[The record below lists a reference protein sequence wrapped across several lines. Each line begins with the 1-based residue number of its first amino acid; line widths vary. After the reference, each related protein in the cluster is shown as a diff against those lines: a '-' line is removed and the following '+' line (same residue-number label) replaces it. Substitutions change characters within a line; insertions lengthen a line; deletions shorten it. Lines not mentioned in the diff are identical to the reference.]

1 MEGRSAGRTLMGEE
15 MDGVPCRQ
23 CWQPSPFCR
32 PPGAAECNPNP
43 VSVAHI
49 LPLPLRP
56 ICPSAAIR
64 NAAVSGSPHSIHA
77 TNVLGKPPRSR
88 VGNTIDSGNIS
99 FSKYYGRGLIRP
111 EKEIV
116 NGRGE
121 RCQPAL
127 LHVNHTWSG
136 LKGEEQFSTEKK
148 ESLKKPCMKRN
159 RKTESSV
166 SQKTIPLN
174 DS

>member
-1 MEGRSAGRTLMGEE
+1 MGEE
-15 MDGVPCRQ
+15 MDGVPCLQ
-23 CWQPSPFCR
+23 CWQPSPSVVHRGLQNATQIQFQWLTFSL
-32 PPGAAECNPNP
+32 PPP
-43 VSVAHI
+43 
-49 LPLPLRP
+49 RP

-64 NAAVSGSPHSIHA
+64 NAAVSGSPHGIHA
-77 TNVLGKPPRSR
+77 TNVLGIPPRSR

-127 LHVNHTWSG
+127 LHVSHTWSG

-148 ESLKKPCMKRN
+148 ESQKKPCMKRN